1 MPKVFSRKTNA
12 ISLAIKD
19 LKPVNDLKTPLEH

>member
-19 LKPVNDLKTPLEH
+19 LKPVNEKTPLEH